1 MKDYSGSAILGF
13 LLSSTLGWGDVM
25 NALILG
31 MVGALG
37 GIIIKLIYDW
47 GVRLLKNRNK
57 KVSK

>member
-13 LLSSTLGWGDVM
+13 ILSSTLGWGDIA

-37 GIIIKLIYDW
+37 GIVIKFIYDW
-47 GVRLLKNRNK
+47 GISLWKNRNK
-57 KVSK
+57 KISK